1 MILDGHQE
9 GEQRPLVNLEG
20 LTQPALLEYL
30 EGGGGQHAG
39 VADGAA
45 SGEHVQ
51 PPGVNIN
58 LVLHHIVI
66 IQKINIASLRD
77 VLKLFRFSGYLC
89 IVN

>member
-20 LTQPALLEYL
+20 VTQAALLEYL
-30 EGGGGQHAG
+30 EGGGGEHAG

-45 SGEHVQ
+45 GGEHVQ
-51 PPGVNIN
+51 TPGVNIN
-58 LVLHHIVI
+58 LVLI

-77 VLKLFRFSGYLC
+77 VVKVF
-89 IVN
+89 